1 MKNIRY
7 FCSVKCIRALV
18 FATVIS
24 VFSLISNNTFAA
36 AQAEMPATNYDSVEI
51 SLLTC
56 SPGQEVYSLY
66 GHTAIRIRD
75 LARGT
80 DVAVNYGMF
89 SFRKPFFIL
98 RFVFGLTDY
107 EMGVV
112 PFSAFRDEY
121 AAAGRAVYQQ
131 TLSLTDEEKA
141 AVIAALRR
149 NYEPQNREYR
159 YNYFYDNCTTRARD
173 MLTGGIGGQVTYQAD
188 STARQPSYRELIHQ
202 YNEDSRWSRFGND
215 LLLGV
220 KADKKAGL
228 AEQQFLPFNLKRDFD
243 KAVITGNDGKS
254 RQLVKSS
261 ACVVGAEPIAADKG
275 FPLTPHACAWIAL
288 AVTAA
293 LTIVEWRVKGN
304 FWMFDTLLL
313 FIAGCAGV
321 ILFLMIFSQHPTT
334 SVNLQI
340 LLLNPLTL
348 VFLWR
353 ASCNMRKRR
362 ADRFWI
368 YALSFT
374 ALFLFGGI
382 WQSYAEGM
390 YIVASALLIRCLR
403 RLSTLQ
409 CKRLDDK

>member
-7 FCSVKCIRALV
+7 FCSVKCIRVLV

-36 AQAEMPATNYDSVEI
+36 AQVEMPATNYDSVEI

-56 SPGQEVYSLY
+56 APGQEVYSLY
-66 GHTAIRIRD
+66 GHTAIRIQD

-188 STARQPSYRELIHQ
+188 STLIPRAYPPVQRGQPLVALRQRPAARRE
-202 YNEDSRWSRFGND
+202 G
-215 LLLGV
+215 
-220 KADKKAGL
+220 
-228 AEQQFLPFNLKRDFD
+228 
-243 KAVITGNDGKS
+243 
-254 RQLVKSS
+254 
-261 ACVVGAEPIAADKG
+261 
-275 FPLTPHACAWIAL
+275 
-288 AVTAA
+288 
-293 LTIVEWRVKGN
+293 
-304 FWMFDTLLL
+304 
-313 FIAGCAGV
+313 
-321 ILFLMIFSQHPTT
+321 
-334 SVNLQI
+334 
-340 LLLNPLTL
+340 
-348 VFLWR
+348 
-353 ASCNMRKRR
+353 
-362 ADRFWI
+362 
-368 YALSFT
+368 
-374 ALFLFGGI
+374 
-382 WQSYAEGM
+382 
-390 YIVASALLIRCLR
+390 
-403 RLSTLQ
+403 
-409 CKRLDDK
+409 

>member
-1 MKNIRY
+1 
-7 FCSVKCIRALV
+7 VKRR
-18 FATVIS
+18 TT
-24 VFSLISNNTFAA
+24 LISALILSVLLLIPAEINAA
-36 AQAEMPATNYDSVEI
+36 AETENHAAETDSVEI

-56 SPGQEVYSLY
+56 APGQEVYSLY
-66 GHTAIRIRD
+66 GHTAIRIQD

-141 AVIAALRR
+141 AVIAALRC

-202 YNEDSRWSRFGND
+202 YNEDSRWARLGND

-243 KAVITGNDGKS
+243 KAVITGDDGKS

-275 FPLTPHACAWIAL
+275 FPLTPQACAWIAL

-340 LLLNPLTL
+340 LLLNPLAL

-353 ASCNMRKRR
+353 TSCNMRKRR

-390 YIVASALLIRCLR
+390 YIMAAALLIRCLR
-403 RLSTLQ
+403 RLPL
-409 CKRLDDK
+409 KHLERK